1 MKSGSPQ
8 SKSQSQ
14 SHDPKK
20 TNGFTS
26 NDQMR
31 IMRGDFAHMRNMGS
45 AKTWALEMV
54 NFRYS
59 FLRQIDHIIKTPEQA
74 FGARN
79 GKQFP

>member
-1 MKSGSPQ
+1 
-8 SKSQSQ
+8 
-14 SHDPKK
+14 
-20 TNGFTS
+20 
-26 NDQMR
+26 MR